1 MKNVVVIGGGTGLSG
16 GNGMKVTPEV
26 TILDAAK
33 KQADA
38 DVTVELWMTGEAP
51 GGSDVSFIF
60 LPWGTYV
67 MSCALWR
74 RRRVSLRLL

>member
-1 MKNVVVIGGGTGLSG
+1 MVKLVTVPKVHFVMDYAG

-38 DVTVELWMTGEAP
+38 DVTVELWMTGGSTGRDGRR
-51 GGSDVSFIF
+51 GGRDTDGFRGKRLCKSRV
-60 LPWGTYV
+60 
-67 MSCALWR
+67 CA
-74 RRRVSLRLL
+74 